1 MIFTLRQPNVEAT
14 LEEVERARIAVHV
27 EVCHTTLSA
36 RGPDGVWERLHPSA
50 VIHAI
55 ARPMVTRREEQVAH
69 EPLASSAVPV
79 RPCSGNMRKHI
90 SNHPTRSHRGR
101 VELVCNEEPVG
112 AFTIVCA
119 VWTGVGKRPP
129 QIAKTTIPSLLP
141 RE

>member
-14 LEEVERARIAVHV
+14 LEEVERARIAIHV

-69 EPLASSAVPV
+69 EPSTTVDLDAAW
-79 RPCSGNMRKHI
+79 
-90 SNHPTRSHRGR
+90 R
-101 VELVCNEEPVG
+101 VD
-112 AFTIVCA
+112 CA
-119 VWTGVGKRPP
+119 RAT
-129 QIAKTTIPSLLP
+129 SC
-141 RE
+141 